1 MEPILLAY
9 IGIAAMLIFSGVGS
23 CYGTT
28 VSGNAAVGAM
38 KKNKGAF
45 GSYMILCAMPSTQ
58 GLYGFLG
65 YFLLKGYLVPNI
77 TMAMASAIFGV
88 GLACGLICLYS
99 SIRQG
104 QLSANGITA
113 IGNGHDVFGNSLI
126 LVAFPELYAI
136 LGVAAVFFVGQAI
149 APLMAALPTM

>member
-9 IGIAAMLIFSGVGS
+9 IGIAAMLVLSGIGS

-28 VSGNAAVGAM
+28 ISGNAAVGAM

-45 GSYMILCAMPSTQ
+45 GSYLILCAMPATQ

-65 YFLLKGYLVPNI
+65 YFLLKDFLVADI
-77 TMAMASAIFGV
+77 SLASASAIFAGGLALGLV
-88 GLACGLICLYS
+88 GLWS
-99 SIRQG
+99 SFRQG

-113 IGNGHDVFGNSLI
+113 IGNGHDVFGNTMI

-136 LGVAAVFFVGQAI
+136 LGVATVFFIMQA
-149 APLMAALPTM
+149 L

>member
-1 MEPILLAY
+1 MEPILIAY
-9 IGIAAMLIFSGVGS
+9 LGVATMLVLTGIGS

-28 VSGNAAVGAM
+28 ISGNAAIGAM
-38 KKNKGAF
+38 KKNKDAF

-65 YFLLKGYLVPNI
+65 YFLLKGFLVPEI
-77 TMAMASAIFGV
+77 TMVQAVAILGGGLVLGLVGIWSA
-88 GLACGLICLYS
+88 L
-99 SIRQG
+99 RQG
-104 QLSANGITA
+104 QLAANGISA

-136 LGVAAVFFVGQAI
+136 LGVAAVFFI
-149 APLMAALPTM
+149 STSI

>member
-1 MEPILLAY
+1 MEPILIAY
-9 IGIAAMLIFSGVGS
+9 LGIAIMLVLSGIGS
-23 CYGTT
+23 SYGTT
-28 VSGNAAVGAM
+28 IAGNAAVGAM

-65 YFLLKGYLVPNI
+65 YFLLKSYLVPMI
-77 TMAMASAIFGV
+77 TPAQAYAILG
-88 GLACGLICLYS
+88 GGLILGLLGLWS

-104 QLSANGITA
+104 QLAANGISA

-136 LGVAAVFFVGQAI
+136 LGVAAVLFISTSMSLLA
-149 APLMAALPTM
+149 

>member
-9 IGIAAMLIFSGVGS
+9 IGVAAMLVFTGIGS

-28 VSGNAAVGAM
+28 ISGNAAVGAM

-65 YFLLKGYLVPNI
+65 YFLLKGYLVPEI
-77 TMAMASAIFGV
+77 TPTQAAAIFGG
-88 GLACGLICLYS
+88 GLALGLVGMWS
-99 SIRQG
+99 SYRQG
-104 QLSANGITA
+104 QLAANGITA

-136 LGVAAVFFVGQAI
+136 LGVAAVFFI
-149 APLMAALPTM
+149 STSI

>member
-1 MEPILLAY
+1 MEPILIAY
-9 IGIAAMLIFSGVGS
+9 LGIAIMLVLSGIGS
-23 CYGTT
+23 SYGTT
-28 VSGNAAVGAM
+28 IAGNAAVGAM

-65 YFLLKGYLVPNI
+65 YFLLKSYLVPMI
-77 TMAMASAIFGV
+77 TPAQAYAILG
-88 GLACGLICLYS
+88 GGLILGLLGLWS

-104 QLSANGITA
+104 QLAANGISA

-136 LGVAAVFFVGQAI
+136 LGVAAVFFISTSMSLLA
-149 APLMAALPTM
+149 